1 MLWCLQEVAIP
12 RSMSLR
18 YSPSSPC
25 CQAHPMAYWHHGT
38 LYTSSHYCSWPGVVC
53 SRRQPER
60 VVSLLVGSFN
70 LSGHISPSL
79 GNLSFVKKLDLHGN
93 QFVGQIPPELGQLR
107 RLQMLNLSTNTL
119 HGRIPAAMDGCTN
132 LTTVDLSNNLLQGEI
147 PNEVGTLKNLVD
159 LRLHKN
165 DLSGK
170 IPLSLTDS
178 LRPLSNGARASTRIT
193 R

>member
-38 LYTSSHYCSWPGVVC
+38 LHTSSHYCSWPGVVC

-60 VVSLLVGSFN
+60 VVSLLMGSFN

-119 HGRIPAAMDGCTN
+119 PRENSCSHGWVHQPHY
-132 LTTVDLSNNLLQGEI
+132 S
-147 PNEVGTLKNLVD
+147 
-159 LRLHKN
+159 
-165 DLSGK
+165 
-170 IPLSLTDS
+170 
-178 LRPLSNGARASTRIT
+178 
-193 R
+193 